1 MTNWRFKVFK
11 LVAVGGKLRGK
22 EYILEQGDNTLGRG
36 HDCTHNLAVNGVSKQ
51 HMQITVNNQT
61 CFVEDLGSSN
71 GTFVNGKLIKKA
83 TIKNGDKI
91 AVPNIIFQVVYV
103 KEKKIIV
110 KKKVSKVNED
120 DDSYNTKEVMPK
132 DLPGRIKFIFKHKV
146 MSVLYSFNEQYEW
159 SVMLGILLFLFI
171 SISLGFTIG
180 PILLTSNNLLT
191 REVANRGA
199 QYAKEV
205 SRFNAVS
212 LRRGN
217 LDQIN
222 TSFLDNDAEGV
233 ISYELFDLEGR
244 IVRPLDKLN
253 SYINDPFSIKSKEYF
268 KNYEN
273 ISRSFKTRLDGNQLG
288 IARAITSHNVQTG
301 QQEPVGYIAIRFEPA
316 SLRRAA
322 SNQSTAYLES
332 LIITCFIAIIF
343 FGMLYYLTLKPIE
356 EFRAQIEEVLRGK
369 RKELESKLLF
379 KEFSPL
385 RNTINSVLSRIREL
399 QNDDTGEFAEI
410 EEDSGYVRQLYE
422 FMAGA
427 HGPVMIL
434 NSEKL
439 IEHLNPEGEDLTGLR
454 ENTAQGESLLDTA
467 RDQGFAATVI
477 DLCDQSANN
486 EGTNQSEI
494 YELTGKNYVLHVT
507 ALMGKDNFAKAYY
520 ITFVLEE

>member
-1 MTNWRFKVFK
+1 MFK

-22 EYILEQGDNTLGRG
+22 EFTLEEGENTLGRSPSAS
-36 HDCTHNLAVNGVSKQ
+36 HSLSVNGVSKE
-51 HMQITVNNQT
+51 HMQITVNGES

-91 AVPNIIFQVVYV
+91 AVPNVIFQLVYV
-103 KEKKIIV
+103 KEKKVII
-110 KKKVSKVNED
+110 KKKVAKVAEDNENY
-120 DDSYNTKEVMPK
+120 SSAEVAPK
-132 DLPGRIKFIFKHKV
+132 DFIGRMKFLFKHKI

-159 SVMLGILLFLFI
+159 NVMLGILLFVFVCT
-171 SISLGFTIG
+171 SIGLTIG
-180 PILLTSNNLLT
+180 PVLVSSNNLLI
-191 REVANRGA
+191 REIASRGT

-205 SRFNAVS
+205 SRFNAVA

-222 TSFLDNDAEGV
+222 TTFLDNDAEGV
-233 ISYELFDLEGR
+233 VSYELFDLEGR

-253 SYINDPFSIKSKEYF
+253 SYINDSFSIETREYF

-273 ISRSFKTRLDGNQLG
+273 ISRSFKRKLGGEELG

-301 QQEPVGYIAIRFEPA
+301 QQEPVGYIAIRFRPE
-316 SLRRAA
+316 SLTVSAA
-322 SNQSTAYLES
+322 NNSVAYLES
-332 LIITCFIAIIF
+332 LITTCIVAVIL
-343 FGMLYYLTLKPIE
+343 FGMIYYLTTKPLDE
-356 EFRAQIEEVLRGK
+356 LRAQVEEVLRGK
-369 RKELESKLLF
+369 RKELESKSLF
-379 KEFSPL
+379 SEISGL
-385 RNTINSVLSRIREL
+385 RNTFNSVLSRIREL
-399 QNDDTGEFAEI
+399 QNEDSGEFAEI

-427 HGPVMIL
+427 QGPVMVL

-454 ENTAQGESLLDTA
+454 ENIAQGSSLLDTA

-486 EGTNQSEI
+486 EGTNQSEL
-494 YELTGKNYVLHVT
+494 YELTGKNYMINVT
-507 ALMGKDNFAKAYY
+507 SLMGKDNFAKAFY
-520 ITFVLEE
+520 ITFVLDE

>member
-1 MTNWRFKVFK
+1 VFK

-22 EYILEQGDNTLGRG
+22 EFILDEGENTLGRG
-36 HDCTHNLAVNGVSKQ
+36 HECNHNLSVNGVSKQ
-51 HMQITVNNQT
+51 HMQITVNKQT

-71 GTFVNGKLIKKA
+71 GTFVNGKLVKKA

-91 AVPNIIFQVVYV
+91 AVPNVIFQVVFV
-103 KEKKIIV
+103 KEKKVII
-110 KKKVSKVNED
+110 KKKVTKVNEE
-120 DDSYNTKEVMPK
+120 DDSYNTSEVMPT
-132 DLPGRIKFIFKHKV
+132 DLIGKIKYIFKHKI
-146 MSVLYSFNEQYEW
+146 MSVIYSFNEQYEW
-159 SVMLGILLFLFI
+159 SIMLGILLFIFI
-171 SISLGFTIG
+171 SVSLGFTIG

-205 SRFNAVS
+205 SRFNAMA

-222 TSFLDNDAEGV
+222 TTFLDNDAEGV
-233 ISYELFDLEGR
+233 TSYELFDLEGR

-253 SYINDPFSIKSKEYF
+253 SYINDRFSIETRDYF

-273 ISRSFKTRLDGNQLG
+273 ISRSFKKRIDGNQLG
-288 IARAITSHNVQTG
+288 IARAITSHNIQTG
-301 QQEPVGYIAIRFEPA
+301 QQEAVGYIAILFEPS
-316 SLRRAA
+316 SLKSAA
-322 SNQSTAYLES
+322 SNNSTAYLES
-332 LIITCFIAIIF
+332 LIITCIIAIIF
-343 FGMLYYLTLKPIE
+343 FGMLYYLTLRHIE
-356 EFRAQIEEVLRGK
+356 EFRMQIEEVLRGK
-369 RKELESKLLF
+369 RKDLESKLLF
-379 KEFSPL
+379 KEMSPL
-385 RNTINSVLSRIREL
+385 RNTINSVLSRVREL
-399 QNDDTGEFAEI
+399 QNDDSGEFAEI
-410 EEDSGYVRQLYE
+410 EEDAPYVRRLYE

-427 HGPVMIL
+427 QGPVMVL

-439 IEHLNPEGEDLTGLR
+439 IEHINPEGEDLTGLR

-494 YELTGKNYVLHVT
+494 YELTGKNFVLNIT
-507 ALMGKDNFAKAYY
+507 ALMGKDNFAKAFYL
-520 ITFVLEE
+520 TFVQDE

>member
-1 MTNWRFKVFK
+1 VFK

-22 EYILEQGDNTLGRG
+22 EYILEEGENSLGRG
-36 HDCTHNLAVNGVSKQ
+36 HDCTHSLSVNGVSKQ
-51 HMQITVNNQT
+51 HMQITVNKET
-61 CFVEDLGSSN
+61 CFVEDMGSSN
-71 GTFVNGKLIKKA
+71 GTFVNGKLVKKA

-91 AVPNIIFQVVYV
+91 AVPNVIFQVVLV
-103 KEKKIIV
+103 KEKKVII
-110 KKKVSKVNED
+110 KKKVTKVNEED
-120 DDSYNTKEVMPK
+120 NSYDTAEVMPN
-132 DLPGRIKFIFKHKV
+132 DLIGKLKYIFKHKI

-159 SVMLGILLFLFI
+159 SVMLGILLFIFI
-171 SISLGFTIG
+171 SVSLGFTIG

-191 REVANRGA
+191 REVANRGS

-205 SRFNAVS
+205 SRFNAIA

-222 TSFLDNDAEGV
+222 TTFLDNDAEGV
-233 ISYELFDLEGR
+233 TSYELFDLEGR

-253 SYINDPFSIKSKEYF
+253 SYINDRFSIETRDYF

-273 ISRSFKTRLDGNQLG
+273 ITRSFKKRLDGNQLG

-301 QQEPVGYIAIRFEPA
+301 QQEAVGYIAILFEPS
-316 SLRRAA
+316 SLKSAA
-322 SNQSTAYLES
+322 SNNSTAYLES
-332 LIITCFIAIIF
+332 LIITCIIAILF
-343 FGMLYYLTLKPIE
+343 FGMLYYLTLRPIE
-356 EFRAQIEEVLRGK
+356 EFRLQVEEVLRGK
-369 RKELESKLLF
+369 RKDLESKLLF
-379 KEFSPL
+379 KEMSPL
-385 RNTINSVLSRIREL
+385 RNTINSVLARVREL

-410 EEDSGYVRQLYE
+410 EEDAPYVRRLYE

-427 HGPVMIL
+427 HGPVMVL

-439 IEHLNPEGEDLTGLR
+439 IEHINAEGEDLTGLR

-494 YELTGKNYVLHVT
+494 YELTGKSYVLHVT
-507 ALMGKDNFAKAYY
+507 ALMGKDNFAKAFYL
-520 ITFVLEE
+520 TFVLDE